1 MCDPDHVGRR
11 IALAFVAQIWRAV
24 LNFVFPPYCLLCRES
39 LTESP
44 GICSSCRN
52 SFVSWRRE
60 GHVPRFGDNLRQV
73 FILYEFNDSVRSLI
87 HALKYRNKTLPG
99 QILGEMLGNRIS
111 AASFVP
117 SIIVPVPLHSARRR
131 ERGYNQSEVI
141 ARAVGHVLGCQVH
154 KSVLARVRA
163 TPSQTQLGAGER
175 QSNVCGAFRV
185 CKPEAIQGKK
195 VLLVDDVIT
204 TGASQTIPAI
214 VYKPT
219 LVATVIYDSRSVW
232 K

>member
-1 MCDPDHVGRR
+1 
-11 IALAFVAQIWRAV
+11 
-24 LNFVFPPYCLLCRES
+24 
-39 LTESP
+39 
-44 GICSSCRN
+44 
-52 SFVSWRRE
+52 
-60 GHVPRFGDNLRQV
+60 LRQV

-204 TGASQTIPAI
+204 TGATVDACAQAMMDAGAKE
-214 VYKPT
+214 V
-219 LVATVIYDSRSVW
+219 VACAVAHPQMDEADHIFVAVDLQP
-232 K
+232 